1 MTDRPDF
8 TYLDA
13 PIWFDP
19 QTRRVTTTVDHVAPE
34 LRAFIEGLHPC
45 RPTEPAPAET
55 VEAAT
60 GMAMEA
66 LMMALSV
73 AAVRVRDLGRA

>member
-1 MTDRPDF
+1 VTKPDF

-19 QTRRVTTTVDHVAPE
+19 QTRRITTTVDHVAPE
-34 LRAFIEGLHPC
+34 LRAFIEGLY
-45 RPTEPAPAET
+45 PTREATAEASAET
-55 VEAAT
+55 NTSAAE
-60 GMAMEA
+60 MATEA

-73 AAVRVRDLGRA
+73 AAVRVRELGRA